1 MPWPPR
7 KFCRR
12 FLIRKKPHNLF
23 RSTYENKRKND
34 NYAVVCCFVICN
46 YAYFWMCE
54 PCIYWCGDKRQSSIT
69 PKWIYV
75 VLGEGST
82 PEQARVEGV
91 QYVILTYDRKK
102 YTDTDQNEPLYYAAI
117 DPCSYVPLVIEGKPQ
132 VQKDGR
138 GKGVLLVS
146 LKRENAKK
154 LEDFTRDTSETES
167 RRLSMARLSQ

>member
-1 MPWPPR
+1 M
-7 KFCRR
+7 KIKGKMITTLSYAVLLSAIM
-12 FLIRKKPHNLF
+12 LIFGCANHA
-23 RSTYENKRKND
+23 STGAGTND
-34 NYAVVCCFVICN
+34 NPRLLQN
-46 YAYFWMCE
+46 
-54 PCIYWCGDKRQSSIT
+54 G
-69 PKWIYV
+69 IYV

-154 LEDFTRDTSETES
+154 LEDFTRAYLGDRVATVVDGEIV
-167 RRLSMARLSQ
+167 SMNKIRAVIVGGKFQMSALH